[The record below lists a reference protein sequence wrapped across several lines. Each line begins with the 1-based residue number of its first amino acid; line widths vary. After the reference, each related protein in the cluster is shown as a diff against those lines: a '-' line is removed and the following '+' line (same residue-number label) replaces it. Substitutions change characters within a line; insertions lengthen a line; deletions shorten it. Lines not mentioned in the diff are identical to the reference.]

1 MRSKIKN
8 RNIFRVIKVYVFLTT
23 DFTNKLADSCVNYKL
38 QNSVESHNL
47 LNNILNEFCDK

>member
-47 LNNILNEFCDK
+47 LNNILNEFL